1 VLWPKWIQGPFGQQS
16 GTLLL
21 HYQAMPVVHP
31 SLLLFIDLLLL
42 WRLLLLLMM
51 IAEANVPSLVH
62 FALVKHYLL
71 AHSFWPAKL
80 DLARCNLTSF
90 STFSLCS
97 DGNWKLFA
105 TDAISRYENAL
116 VCPRLY
122 SWFFLGGKEGRK
134 RMKRRKRKM
143 ERMAEKIFRRKRE
156 GGNQTHAFSFQF

>member
-1 VLWPKWIQGPFGQQS
+1 
-16 GTLLL
+16 
-21 HYQAMPVVHP
+21 
-31 SLLLFIDLLLL
+31 
-42 WRLLLLLMM
+42 MM